1 MMTSQVLR
9 ALEGRALVERHPHP
23 QDGRARSLRQPKSAA
38 GQHQAAGTDGL
49 CAGPAP
55 LGRCDTTATRLL
67 CFSGAGFTSELR
79 SLAEHDPGIQLVG
92 PDSLYAEI

>member
-1 MMTSQVLR
+1 
-9 ALEGRALVERHPHP
+9 
-23 QDGRARSLRQPKSAA
+23 
-38 GQHQAAGTDGL
+38 
-49 CAGPAP
+49 
-55 LGRCDTTATRLL
+55 LGRYDTTATRLL